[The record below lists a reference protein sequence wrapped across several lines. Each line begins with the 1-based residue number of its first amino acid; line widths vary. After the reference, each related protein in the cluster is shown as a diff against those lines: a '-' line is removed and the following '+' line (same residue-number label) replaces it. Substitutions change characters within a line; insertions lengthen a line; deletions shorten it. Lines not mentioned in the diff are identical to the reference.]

1 MKFSIRLAT
10 LLAISVLLITCGKN
24 GNFDYRIPL
33 APDSPWPKFRRNAEQ
48 NGRSPIRP
56 DKKDGL
62 FWSFPTGKGVF
73 NSPVLSGDGTI
84 YIGSADRI
92 FYALNPTGTVRWK
105 FLTDEIIDSSALLDD
120 KGRVYFGSG
129 DGFLR
134 ALDARTGEEIWTF
147 QADDPAVNNAFIRW
161 FEGNVAMTPGGDL
174 IVPNDNYFLY
184 SINRDTGQVNWRFK
198 SPDQNWSLPALDIV
212 TGKLFF
218 GNDNMVKLFGDNS
231 FAIDKNGNKLWSNFS
246 KGAIAASPLLT
257 AQGIILLGGF
267 DGFLHAYSSS
277 DGRETWKFG
286 AHDHIYASPAEL
298 SDGTIIQPSAD
309 GTIYALDSESG
320 ARLWAFDT
328 REAIR
333 SSPAVDGQ
341 DHIYVGSGEGRLFV
355 LNPDGTLRW
364 AIQLIAEERNDLNS
378 SPALGKNAI
387 YIAGEN
393 GMIFS
398 IPYDYCLRKEMQNDS
413 RCLLGPGEDLPA
425 EGTHLFYTTQFG
437 GLLTDPPAAINAN
450 AALAFSLFV
459 RRNGDTDLALIDSN
473 SVLVETDPPSA
484 VTAQVSGER
493 RFLTV
498 EPLDFFSA
506 GSDGKMFLS
515 ITGNYLVNP
524 ERDGLR
530 FSGGDQA
537 GIFSETFTFSLNQ
550 SGSPTLPLPVPQ
562 NPGDDSG
569 VWELSRLAASLPTI
583 LTSYNQIGFDGLHFL
598 VGLVEGQSGG
608 KGIAWMVG
616 AKLAEGEN
624 RTVIDPETGAMLPM
638 EFNYNSGLLTLSSQR
653 GMKLEVMNETLSFRT
668 FRISARLDPNGAMA
682 DTPQVHASLV
692 CADLGFFA
700 PYLRD
705 LGFCN
710 PDTDILNA
718 YGAINLTPYAGGTQ
732 STPAGLGNV
741 TLSAVSNLAQA
752 AFSGSSLKASE
763 HSFGIL
769 MIDPATNRPVALD
782 YGLETR
788 KNASANGTIES
799 VGITY
804 ENNDVP
810 TQARVYLM
818 VDAYPAAK
826 ATLTLK

>member
-1 MKFSIRLAT
+1 MKPNIRLA
-10 LLAISVLLITCGKN
+10 ILLICFILFSGCGKSSN
-24 GNFDYRIPL
+24 YDYRMPL
-33 APDSPWPKFRRNAEQ
+33 APDSPWPKFRLNAEQ
-48 NGRSPIRP
+48 NGRSPIQP
-56 DKKDGL
+56 NKKDGL

-73 NSPVLSGDGTI
+73 NSPVISGDGTI

-92 FYALNPTGTVRWK
+92 FYALNLDGTVRWQ
-105 FLTDEIIDSSALLDD
+105 FLTGEIIDSAALLDN

-129 DGFLR
+129 DGCLR
-134 ALDARTGEEIWTF
+134 ALNAQTGDLIWQF
-147 QADDPAVNNAFIRW
+147 LADEPSVNNAFIRW
-161 FEGNVAMTPGGDL
+161 FEGNVAMSPNGDL

-198 SPDQNWSLPALDIV
+198 SPDQNWSLPALDTI
-212 TGKLFF
+212 TGNLFF
-218 GNDNMVKLFGDNS
+218 GNDNVVKLFGDNS
-231 FAIDKNGNKLWSNFS
+231 FSVDKNGNKLWSNFS

-257 AQGIILLGGF
+257 ARGTILLGGF
-267 DGFLHAYSSS
+267 DGFLHAYNSFN
-277 DGRETWKFG
+277 GQEIWKFG
-286 AHDHIYASPAEL
+286 ARDHIYASPAEL
-298 SDGTIIQPSAD
+298 SDGTIIQPAAD
-309 GTIYALDSESG
+309 GTIYALDPESG
-320 ARLWAFDT
+320 SQLWAFDT
-328 REAIR
+328 REAVR

-355 LNPDGTLRW
+355 LNPEGTLRW

-387 YIAGEN
+387 YTAGEN
-393 GMIFS
+393 GEVFS
-398 IPYDYCLRKEMQNDS
+398 IPYDYCLRKEMQDDS
-413 RCLLGPGEDLPA
+413 RCLLGPGEDLPT

-437 GLLTDPPAAINAN
+437 GLLTNPPETINAN

-459 RRNGDTDLALIDSN
+459 RQNGDTALALIDSN
-473 SVLVETDPPSA
+473 SVQISSDPPSPIT
-484 VTAQVSGER
+484 VQVSGER

-498 EPLDFFSA
+498 EPLDFFPA
-506 GSDGKMFLS
+506 GTSGKMSLTIS
-515 ITGNYLVNP
+515 GSYLVNP

-537 GIFSETFTFSLNQ
+537 GNFLETFTFSLNQ
-550 SGSPTLPLPVPQ
+550 SGPQTLPLPVPQ

-569 VWELSRLAASLPTI
+569 VWELNRLAASLPTI
-583 LTSYNQIGFDGLHFL
+583 LASYNQIGFDGLHFL

-624 RTVIDPETGAMLPM
+624 KTVIDPETGAMLPL
-638 EFNYNSGLLTLSSQR
+638 EFNYNSGLFTLSSER
-653 GMKLEVMNETLSFRT
+653 GMKLKVMNETLSFRT
-668 FRISARLDPNGAMA
+668 FRISARLDSSGAMA

-700 PYLRD
+700 PYIRE

-718 YGAINLTPYAGGTQ
+718 FGAFNLTPYAGGTQ
-732 STPAGLGNV
+732 SAPAGLGNV
-741 TLSAVSNLAQA
+741 TFTAGNNLARA

-788 KNASANGTIES
+788 KNADDNGTIES
-799 VGITY
+799 VELTY

-810 TQARVYLM
+810 AQARVYLM
-818 VDAYPAAK
+818 VDAYPAVK
-826 ATLTLK
+826 TLLTLK

>member
-1 MKFSIRLAT
+1 MKSNIRLVI
-10 LLAISVLLITCGKN
+10 LLVISGVVLNCGKS

-48 NGRSPIRP
+48 NGRSPIQP
-56 DKKDGL
+56 NKKDGL

-73 NSPVLSGDGTI
+73 NSPVISGDGTI
-84 YIGSADRI
+84 YVGSADRI

-105 FLTDEIIDSSALLDD
+105 FQTDEIIDAAALLDD

-129 DGFLR
+129 DGYLR
-134 ALDARTGEEIWTF
+134 ALNAQTGELIWQF
-147 QADDPAVNNAFIRW
+147 QADDPSVNNAFIRW
-161 FEGNVAMTPGGDL
+161 FEGNVAMTADGDL

-198 SPDQNWSLPALDIV
+198 SPDQNWSLPALDTA
-212 TGKLFF
+212 TGNLFF
-218 GNDNMVKLFGDNS
+218 GNDNMVRIFGDNS
-231 FAIDKNGNKLWSNFS
+231 FAIDRDGNKLWSNFS
-246 KGAIAASPLLT
+246 KGAIAASPLLNAAGT
-257 AQGIILLGGF
+257 IFLGGF
-267 DGFLHAYSSS
+267 DGFLHAYESRT
-277 DGRETWKFG
+277 GREIWKFG

-298 SDGTIIQPSAD
+298 SDGTIIQPAAD
-309 GTIYALDSESG
+309 GTIYALDPESG
-320 ARLWAFDT
+320 AQIWAFDT
-328 REAIR
+328 REAVR
-333 SSPAVDGQ
+333 SSPAIDGQ
-341 DHIYVGSGEGRLFV
+341 DHVYVGSGEGRLFV

-364 AIQLIAEERNDLNS
+364 AIKLIEEERNDLNS
-378 SPALGKNAI
+378 SPALGKNAV

-393 GMIFS
+393 GGIFS
-398 IPYDYCLRKEMQNDS
+398 VPYDYCLRKEMRDDS
-413 RCLLGPGEDLPA
+413 RCMLGPSEDLPA

-437 GLLTDPPAAINAN
+437 GLLTDPPEAINAN

-459 RRNGDTDLALIDSN
+459 RRNGDTTLALIDSN
-473 SVLVETDPPSA
+473 SIRVETDPPSA

-498 EPLDFFSA
+498 EPLDLFST
-506 GSDGKMFLS
+506 GDDGKMSLT
-515 ITGNYLVNP
+515 ITGKYLFNP

-537 GIFSETFTFSLNQ
+537 GTFSEIFTFSLNQ
-550 SGSPTLPLPVPQ
+550 SGPPTLPLPVPQ

-583 LTSYNQIGFDGLHFL
+583 LASYNQIGFDGLHFL
-598 VGLVEGQSGG
+598 VGLVEGSGG
-608 KGIAWMVG
+608 AKGIAWMVG

-624 RTVIDPETGAMLPM
+624 KTVIDPETGAMLPM
-638 EFNYNSGLLTLSSQR
+638 EFNYDSGLFTLSCQR

-668 FRISARLDPNGAMA
+668 FRISARFDDNGETAG
-682 DTPQVHASLV
+682 TPQVHASLV

-718 YGAINLTPYAGGTQ
+718 YGAINLAPYSGGIQ
-732 STPAGLGNV
+732 SIPTGLGNI
-741 TLSAVSNLAQA
+741 TLTAGSNLVRA
-752 AFSGSSLKASE
+752 AFSGSSLLASE

-769 MIDPATNRPVALD
+769 MIDPATNHPVALD
-782 YGLETR
+782 YGLNNR
-788 KNASANGTIES
+788 KSSSAGGQIEI
-799 VGITY
+799 VELTY
-804 ENNDVP
+804 ENDEVP
-810 TQARVYLM
+810 AQARVYLM
-818 VDAYPAAK
+818 VDTYPAAK